1 MRAASAV
8 VRTHFN
14 GQPALA
20 LRTASG
26 ASALLS
32 EHGAQ
37 LLSWMPQD
45 GEECLYL
52 SPQASFD
59 GASAIRGGVPVCFP
73 QFARR
78 GPLPAH
84 GFARN
89 LRWTVEEER
98 SGADFALV
106 ILSLS
111 ADERT
116 RALWPH
122 EFRAELSV
130 LIEDRRL
137 EIELEVENRDAAA
150 FEFTAALHT
159 YLAVGEVEYS
169 QLEGLHG
176 HQFEDSTAGDAA
188 NGNLQRDS
196 GDVLR
201 VEAEVDRIYRDV
213 GRALLLRTPQRNIGI
228 HAEGFPDV
236 VVWNPWEARSRAL
249 ADLPDDGFRRLL
261 CVEAA
266 AAHRPLRIDAGKR
279 WVGRQSLVA
288 L

>member
-1 MRAASAV
+1 MSAAPAV
-8 VRTHFN
+8 VRTTFN

-26 ASALLS
+26 ASALLA

-37 LLSWMPQD
+37 LLSWMPQA
-45 GEECLYL
+45 GAECLYL
-52 SPQASFD
+52 SPNAVFD
-59 GASAIRGGVPVCFP
+59 GASPIRGGVPVCFP
-73 QFARR
+73 QFAGR

-84 GFARN
+84 GFARR
-89 LRWTVEEER
+89 LRWSVSQTR
-98 SGADFALV
+98 SGTDFALAT
-106 ILSLS
+106 LRLA

-116 RALWPH
+116 RAQWPH
-122 EFRAELSV
+122 EFTAELSV

-137 EIELEVENRDAAA
+137 EIEIEIENRDAAA

-176 HQFEDSTAGDAA
+176 HQFENCVGGSGEIV
-188 NGNLQRDS
+188 RDS

-213 GRALLLRTPQRNIGI
+213 RGALLLRTPQRSLGI
-228 HAEGFPDV
+228 HAQGFPDV
-236 VVWNPWEARSRAL
+236 VVWNPWETRSRAL
-249 ADLPDDGFRRLL
+249 TDLPDDGFRRML

-266 AAHRPLRIDAGKR
+266 VAARPVRLASGAG
-279 WVGRQSLVA
+279 WVGRQTLVA